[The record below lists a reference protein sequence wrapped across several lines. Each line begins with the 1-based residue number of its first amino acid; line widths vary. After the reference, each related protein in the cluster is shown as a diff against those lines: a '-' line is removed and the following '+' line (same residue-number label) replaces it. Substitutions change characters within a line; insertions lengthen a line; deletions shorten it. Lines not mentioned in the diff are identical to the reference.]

1 MKKIV
6 VTTRKEELED
16 MTVILKDVYH
26 FLEEGDDLI
35 RVIVYLHDEELDTFI
50 KKLRKAIDLRYRKS
64 VIEVSEPEF
73 VISSALQ
80 RTEEKAGRVREK
92 PPVEKLIDSTKPH
105 LSLNTSKISL
115 TSIAGMIA
123 LTGLFLD
130 NIPIVIGAM
139 LLSPLLGPIY
149 AFAINTSVGKSKNVL
164 KSIVIIT
171 ILLVMAVVFSAA
183 VTILISQITDLSLT
197 EEIRCR
203 MDSNFIY
210 MVMALL
216 LGFASI
222 FALAKDIPESI
233 AGVAIAAA
241 LLPPAV
247 VTGISLVLYQQEVMR
262 PLILTLENVLGL
274 MTGGLAATLF
284 LHISP
289 RGYYRQA
296 AARRLIVRTSVVL
309 IVLSVVLFLLSIWYK

>member
-1 MKKIV
+1 M
-6 VTTRKEELED
+6 EA
-16 MTVILKDVYH
+16 ILKGVYH

-35 RVIVYLHDEELDTFI
+35 RVIIYLHGEELDTFI
-50 KKLRKAIDLRYRKS
+50 KKIRKAIDLRYRKS

-73 VISSALQ
+73 VISSALG
-80 RTEEKAGRVREK
+80 RTEEKARKAKET
-92 PPVEKLIDSTKPH
+92 PPVEKLIDSTKPY
-105 LSLNTSKISL
+105 LSFDTSKVAL

-130 NIPIVIGAM
+130 NIPIIIGAM

-149 AFAINTSVGKSKNVL
+149 AFAINTSVGKTKNVL

-171 ILLVMAVVFSAA
+171 VLLVMVVAFSAVVT
-183 VTILISQITDLSLT
+183 VLISLITDLSLT

-222 FALAKDIPESI
+222 FALAKDISESI

-247 VTGISLVLYQQEVMR
+247 VTGISLVLYPQEIMG
-262 PLILTLENVLGL
+262 PMILTLENVLGL
-274 MTGGLAATLF
+274 MTGGLAAALF
-284 LHISP
+284 LHISH
-289 RGYYRQA
+289 RGYYKQA
-296 AARRLIVRTSVVL
+296 AAQRLIARTSAVL
-309 IVLSVVLFLLSIWYK
+309 IVLSIVLFLFSLWIG